1 MKKLIKNIIKNT
13 LILYKKLT
21 SKLKIKKSILF
32 CSQSTTMD
40 EHLLKVYNC
49 IKDENFNIKFV
60 FFNKS
65 KIDKV
70 KYQKYNLNKKLIIKS
85 KVKFFLC
92 NPDLIITAD
101 LMYLS
106 KYFIS
111 KILYIN
117 HGSSTICFEGHKD
130 IAFSY
135 HNVLLNGEKPYD
147 LYFETNKKACEHM
160 QSLKEYEN
168 KIVFSGNKFS
178 DELNSEMKNY
188 EKYRTQLGIKPN
200 QKTIFIAASW
210 KESSL
215 FHKLGKS
222 IFEEIK
228 NLSKNEDL
236 KFILS
241 IHPNEYHVYDEN
253 IEPLGKYVDE
263 MEQFG
268 CIIKKPGTDFIPYMI
283 ASDLVICDFS
293 SVGDNAIMAEKNL
306 VYSEFS
312 RDDLYEF
319 SSANVLYDKLPKLK
333 NSKDLEKIISSKY
346 PKEAKAEIL
355 NFKELM
361 TSPKGSYKQLCI
373 KHIKSLLTK
382 KEKN

>member
-21 SKLKIKKSILF
+21 SKFKRKQTILF

-40 EHLLKVYNC
+40 EHLLKVYNS
-49 IKDENFNIKFV
+49 IKDENFNIKFA
-60 FFNKS
+60 FFKQS
-65 KIDKV
+65 KIDKI
-70 KYQKYNLNKKLIIKS
+70 KYQKYHLNKKLIIRN
-85 KVKFFLC
+85 KVKFFLS

-101 LMYLS
+101 LTYLS

-117 HGSSTICFEGHKD
+117 HGSSTICFEGHKH

-135 HNVLLNGEKPYD
+135 HNVLLKGEKPYD

-160 QSLKEYEN
+160 QSLKEYKD

-178 DELNSEMKNY
+178 DELNSEMENY
-188 EKYRTQLGIKPN
+188 EKYRTQLGIKSN
-200 QKTIFIAASW
+200 QKAILIAGSW
-210 KESSL
+210 KPASL
-215 FHKLGKS
+215 FQKLGKS
-222 IFEEIK
+222 LFEELK
-228 NLSKNEDL
+228 TLSKNEDL

-253 IEPLGKYVDE
+253 IEPLGKHVDE

-293 SVGDNAIMAEKNL
+293 SVGDNAIMAEKDL

-319 SSANVLYDKLPKLK
+319 SSANVLYDKLPKLE
-333 NSKDLEKIISSKY
+333 NSKDLEKIITSKY

-361 TSPKGSYKQLCI
+361 NSPKGSYKELCI

>member
-1 MKKLIKNIIKNT
+1 MGNFVKNAVKNI
-13 LILYKKLT
+13 LISYKKLT
-21 SKLKIKKSILF
+21 AKFKRKQTVLL
-32 CSQSTTMD
+32 CCQSTTMD
-40 EHLLKVYNC
+40 EHLLKVYNS
-49 IKDENFNIKFV
+49 IKDENLKIKFV
-60 FFNKS
+60 FFKQS
-65 KIDKV
+65 KIDKTR
-70 KYQKYNLNKKLIIKS
+70 YQNYGLNKKLIIKS
-85 KVKFFLC
+85 KVKFFFS
-92 NPDLIITAD
+92 NPNLIVTAD
-101 LMYLS
+101 LMYQS

-111 KILYIN
+111 KILYVN
-117 HGSSTICFEGHKD
+117 HGSSTICIEGHKNV
-130 IAFSY
+130 AFSY
-135 HNVLLNGEKPYD
+135 NNVLLKGEKPYD
-147 LYFETNKKACEHM
+147 LYFETNKLACKYM
-160 QSLKEYEN
+160 QSLEKF
-168 KIVFSGNKFS
+168 KDKVVFSGNKFS
-178 DELNSEMKNY
+178 DELNSEMENY

-283 ASDLVICDFS
+283 ASDLVICDYS
-293 SVGDNAIMAEKNL
+293 SVGDNAIMAEKDL